1 MQKVLL
7 VDNSTRDARRLRDLL
22 AKDGIEL
29 EFCSSGTE
37 AERSLLSTT
46 ENFSAAIILWELTGS
61 VTGSDLLIK
70 SRKLRP
76 EMPVVITSE
85 LLDFSL
91 ATRAHGFG
99 ARKFLLKPFDS
110 DEFLTCI
117 RSLLSTNDPLSPLV
131 EKLREEILGQS
142 TAILDTLKHLA
153 KVIPHGD
160 TRVLLVGES
169 GTGKELFARAIH
181 HFGPRSEAPW
191 VPVNVTEIP
200 ATLIENALFGHEKG
214 AYTGA
219 TEQQAG
225 YCEEAANGTL
235 FLDEIG
241 ELDLEL
247 QKKLLR
253 VIQERKFRRL
263 GGKQDLGF
271 TARLVCATN
280 IDPAKAVNQ
289 GTFRR
294 DLFHR
299 IAEFTIHVPPLRE
312 RKGDVDLL
320 LNHFLKKYKQ
330 DRQIRFSPAALA
342 IFRTYPFTGNV
353 RELENLVR
361 ASLTI
366 AEGTQITDEDIPLQE
381 MHEREA
387 GKKLEPADAG
397 SFVNR
402 DCSLMENDLWQEL
415 SGALPNG
422 WSDLTYREAAEHLT
436 RAFDRVYLKRK
447 IERSH
452 HNISQAAREA
462 GIDNKTFRKRWKDS
476 GLPPLSASEDY
487 DAD

>member
-7 VDNSTRDARRLRDLL
+7 VDSSARDARRLRDLL

-29 EFCSSGTE
+29 EFCSSGAE
-37 AERSLLSTT
+37 AERWLLST
-46 ENFSAAIILWELTGS
+46 ESFSAAIILWELAGS
-61 VTGSDLLIK
+61 MSGSDLLIK

-117 RSLLSTNDPLSPLV
+117 RSLLNTDDPLSPLV
-131 EKLREEILGQS
+131 EKLREEILGES
-142 TAILDTLKHLA
+142 PAILQTLKQLA
-153 KVIPHGD
+153 KVIPNGY

-181 HFGPRSEAPW
+181 RFGPRAAAPW

-219 TEQQAG
+219 TDQQPG
-225 YCEEAANGTL
+225 YFEEAASGTL

-263 GGKQDLGF
+263 GGKQDLDF

-299 IAEFTIHVPPLRE
+299 IAELTIHVPPLRE
-312 RKGDVDLL
+312 RKGDIDLL
-320 LNHFLKKYKQ
+320 LNHFLKKYKG

-342 IFRTYPFTGNV
+342 ILRTYPFTGNV
-353 RELENLVR
+353 RELENLVT

-366 AEGTQITDEDIPLQE
+366 AEGTQITDEDIPLKE

-387 GKKLEPADAG
+387 GTKVEAMDPV
-397 SFVNR
+397 VNR
-402 DCSLMENDLWQEL
+402 DAAVPRNDLWQEL

-422 WSDLTYREAAEHLT
+422 WSDLTYREAAEHFT
-436 RAFDRVYLKRK
+436 RAFDRIYLKRK
-447 IERSH
+447 LERSH
-452 HNISQAAREA
+452 HNISQAARDA

>member
-1 MQKVLL
+1 MQRVLL
-7 VDNSTRDARRLRDLL
+7 VDSSTRDAQRLRELL
-22 AKDGIEL
+22 TKDGVEL

-37 AERSLLSTT
+37 AERWLLSTT
-46 ENFSAAIILWELTGS
+46 ESFSAAIILWELADS

-76 EMPVVITSE
+76 EMPVVITSA

-91 ATRAHGFG
+91 AARAHGFG

-110 DEFLTCI
+110 EEFLTCI

-131 EKLREEILGQS
+131 EKLREEILGESAAMLQ
-142 TAILDTLKHLA
+142 TLKQLA
-153 KVIPHGD
+153 KVIPRED
-160 TRVLLVGES
+160 RRVLIVGES

-181 HFGPRSEAPW
+181 RFGPRAKAPW
-191 VPVNVTEIP
+191 VPVNLTEIP
-200 ATLIENALFGHEKG
+200 ATLIENALFGHQKG

-219 TEQQAG
+219 TDQQLG
-225 YCEEAANGTL
+225 YFEECANGTL

-263 GGKQDLGF
+263 GGKQDLDF

-280 IDPAKAVNQ
+280 IDLAKAVNR

-299 IAEFTIHVPPLRE
+299 IAELTIHVPPLRE
-312 RKGDVDLL
+312 RKGDIDLL
-320 LNHFLKKYKQ
+320 LNHFLKKYKG

-342 IFRTYPFTGNV
+342 ILKTYPFTGNV
-353 RELENLVR
+353 RELENLVA

-366 AEGTQITDEDIPLQE
+366 AEGPQITDEDIPLKE

-387 GKKLEPADAG
+387 GNEVESIDPVAG
-397 SFVNR
+397 KNSEVTR
-402 DCSLMENDLWQEL
+402 IDLGQEL
-415 SGALPNG
+415 FDALPNG
-422 WSDLTYREAAEHLT
+422 WSDLTYREAAEYIT
-436 RAFDRVYLKRK
+436 
-447 IERSH
+447 
-452 HNISQAAREA
+452 
-462 GIDNKTFRKRWKDS
+462 
-476 GLPPLSASEDY
+476 
-487 DAD
+487 